1 MSRFDRR
8 LKGADTKKSGSS
20 ITSSGSG
27 AACVPQPIPSRG
39 PLLAGMLFG
48 GSTQKMTTKGLSQPT
63 NVISQSLDTL
73 VSQANS
79 KLGTSPVST
88 NNVSTTNIDSNT
100 IEMLNRRLQR
110 LENRNNISAKASRVY
125 ESLEKRLTDLEQMY
139 SENMEN
145 MEKYVRNQEDR
156 INLLTSDYRKTLE
169 TLNKII
175 KDVNTKI
182 VELDET
188 CVKNSSKTEEL
199 EEVKLEE
206 PEKEQIEVI
215 KATPV
220 IKSEETND
228 EVIAEVTDEILSTV
242 IKENKDE
249 VSSKNISLTVTE
261 KEEVS
266 T

>member
-1 MSRFDRR
+1 M
-8 LKGADTKKSGSS
+8 
-20 ITSSGSG
+20 I
-27 AACVPQPIPSRG
+27 
-39 PLLAGMLFG
+39 
-48 GSTQKMTTKGLSQPT
+48 
-63 NVISQSLDTL
+63 
-73 VSQANS
+73 
-79 KLGTSPVST
+79 
-88 NNVSTTNIDSNT
+88 
-100 IEMLNRRLQR
+100 IE
-110 LENRNNISAKASRVY
+110 
-125 ESLEKRLTDLEQMY
+125 
-139 SENMEN
+139 
-145 MEKYVRNQEDR
+145 
-156 INLLTSDYRKTLE
+156 KTLE